1 MEYSIAITDEMI
13 SIIMGMLLMVGIL
26 LAAIVG
32 VALAKLLAWIA
43 NRF

>member
-13 SIIMGMLLMVGIL
+13 SIIMGMLLMVGVL

-32 VALAKLLAWIA
+32 VALAKLLVWIA